1 MKKKTIIPLG
11 LFIFI
16 YFLVFLVILA
26 LSLYFILKR
35 DLQVFAYILLVIL
48 NLVMI
53 YYFLT
58 PIIFYTIRIKDSIIK
73 MNNDFGFFK
82 EDRIQHKVDI
92 DLKEVKEF
100 RVILS
105 DRDSNGDPYKAKVQ
119 KRKYIEFFMK
129 DDTKKRVY
137 VSYLNNKQLHKLVS
151 IITEISNVEISNE

>member
-73 MNNDFGFFK
+73 MNNDFGIFK